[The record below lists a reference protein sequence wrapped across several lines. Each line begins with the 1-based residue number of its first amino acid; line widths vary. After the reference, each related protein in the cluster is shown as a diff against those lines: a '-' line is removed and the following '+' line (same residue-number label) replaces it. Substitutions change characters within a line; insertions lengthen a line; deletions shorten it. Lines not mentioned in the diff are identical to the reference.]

1 MPRILKDQ
9 ASHTYGVLDPLT
21 HERRDTKFI
30 YAGLDAD
37 THNVVVL
44 PQGGYRDRGG
54 SDRVGRARKP
64 LTTIDLSGATIAAPN
79 GGTAGNLTDGNDQ
92 TVLTTNSVSADPFV
106 LFTVDLGSAVEVVAF
121 DINGF
126 LCASTGADD
135 ALKVQYQVGSDWLD
149 FGSARHIRTE
159 ARNRRFSR
167 APDINTTAQNWRCV
181 IVGNPSI
188 GAVSISGA
196 ELKAEAVTVGP
207 GRKFRAGRSDA
218 VFYELI
224 VTPGN
229 VDVWQSGAFRCSCAS
244 AITTEML
251 PTIKVSSAYD
261 TVLFFHS
268 ELEPERLVRQGS
280 DDEWNSDL
288 VPFENIP
295 QVDYGGSYTNAVD
308 AEQEIQ
314 VVGLTINEFFDLTL
328 EGNATVPIE
337 ISSLGPSTTVNNI
350 KSAIEALSTVDA
362 GVTVTHISGNLR
374 FRVKFT
380 GGRNVGRAWATMT
393 GSVLDKPE
401 TAYVSVR
408 SIEDGKPGGEPIMSF
423 ARGWPG
429 VGRYAEQRLVL
440 AGFPN
445 RPLDVVAGVTGDP
458 FNLDSERAGATAA
471 LVFTIDDDEESMIR
485 DILYRRSLML
495 FTKSGVHYNSASNL
509 SADETP
515 NFKKS
520 DAPGIDPHTRPM
532 SLSNAL
538 YYVHSGGHS
547 LVQLTFSEL
556 EQDFIGE
563 PASVLSAYLVDAPRD
578 MTIRRANA
586 NNDADV
592 LWYANEDGGLRSVTL
607 MRTQEVSGFAP
618 HVTTGAWR
626 SVLSGGDGTLWQLVE
641 RTLASGAELSFE
653 QVNDLGV
660 LDCALSG
667 TNDPASA
674 DLTGLEIY
682 NGLSVFVIGDGYP
695 LGWHTVA
702 AGSIT
707 LDGPVSA
714 WTAGLWTPPRA
725 TDLPFRAD
733 SETERRMARLMRVP
747 GARISVHETTSLA
760 FSANGGPV
768 TPLALQSNDEIVF
781 DTVPDPFT
789 GVVHVDG
796 IPGWTEEA
804 QTTVTQVVPGKLTVR
819 GVRKDVVV

>member
-79 GGTAGNLTDGNDQ
+79 GGTAGNLTDGNDE

-207 GRKFRAGRSDA
+207 GRKFRAGRSDT

-229 VDVWQSGAFRCSCAS
+229 IDVWQDGVYRTGCAS
-244 AITTEML
+244 AITAEML
-251 PTIKVSSAYD
+251 PKIKVSSAYD
-261 TVLFFHS
+261 TVLFFHAD
-268 ELEPERLVRQGS
+268 LEPERLVRQGA
-280 DDEWNSDL
+280 DDEWNADL
-288 VPFENIP
+288 VPWENIP
-295 QVDYGGSYTNAVD
+295 EVDYGAVYSNGRND
-308 AEQEIQ
+308 VQEMRT
-314 VVGLTINEFFDLTL
+314 VGLTYGQFYELTL
-328 EGNATVPIE
+328 EGNTTGPIAIAAGATG
-337 ISSLGPSTTVNNI
+337 ISNI
-350 KSAIEALSTVDA
+350 RTALENLSTVDS
-362 GVTVTHISGNLR
+362 GITVSHLGGDVRYQIEFSGGDNANR
-374 FRVKFT
+374 S
-380 GGRNVGRAWATMT
+380 WATMT
-393 GSVLDKPE
+393 GRAIDVPE

-408 SIEDGKPGGEPIMSF
+408 KDVDGKPGGEPIMSTT
-423 ARGWPG
+423 RGWPG

-471 LVFTIDDDEESMIR
+471 LVFTLDDDEESMIR

-495 FTKSGVHYNSASNL
+495 FTKSGVHYNSAANL

-563 PASVLSAYLVDAPRD
+563 PASVLSAFLVDAPRD
-578 MTIRRANA
+578 MTIQRANA
-586 NNDADV
+586 RNDADV
-592 LWYANEDGGLRSVTL
+592 LWYANADGGLRSVTL

-626 SVLSGGDGTLWQLVE
+626 SILNGGDGTLWQLVE

-653 QVNDLGV
+653 RVNDLGV

-702 AGSIT
+702 AGSLT

-768 TPLALQSNDEIVF
+768 TPLALQSNDETVF